1 MLDGI
6 IDMLK
11 KHKEEFMIALF
22 LLIYLVSLVIHIV
35 VCYREDKRHIFY
47 VRDLLDEIEF
57 YMWCPVLNTFTLISW
72 GFLVGIIAIWK
83 VSKLDILWEKFRNIK
98 LK

>member
-1 MLDGI
+1 
-6 IDMLK
+6 
-11 KHKEEFMIALF
+11 MIALII
-22 LLIYLVSLVIHIV
+22 LIYLVSLVIHLV
-35 VCYREDKRHIFY
+35 LCYKENKRHIFY

-57 YMWCPVLNTFTLISW
+57 YMWFPILNTFVLIALAL
-72 GFLVGIIAIWK
+72 LVGIISIWK